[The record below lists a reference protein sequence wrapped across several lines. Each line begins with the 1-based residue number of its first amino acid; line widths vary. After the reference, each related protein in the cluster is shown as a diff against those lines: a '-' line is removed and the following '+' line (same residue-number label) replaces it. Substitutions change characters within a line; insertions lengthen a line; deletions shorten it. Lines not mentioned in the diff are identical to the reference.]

1 MKALSCSKYFF
12 LECLGLFLEKNQ
24 HKNSMEKKKRLE
36 ALFQQKHQSFHFF
49 LGHTKS
55 KGNRTR
61 DRTESCRSASAGLLS
76 NPCTTLQKHFKKEE
90 SYCYTAVIWDQ
101 AEISPKPCRLLW
113 ASSFPLLHHGYYIQF
128 NILKLTKQAGK
139 RVLQNLSL
147 KYKIKTTNWNCR
159 IKSTTAAWTELC
171 FWNGTLMNGC
181 ISCSIWKALLHI

>member
-113 ASSFPLLHHGYYIQF
+113 ASSFHLWLISPPAPSWLLYTIQYSET
-128 NILKLTKQAGK
+128 NKASRKASLAKPVIKI
-139 RVLQNLSL
+139 QN
-147 KYKIKTTNWNCR
+147 
-159 IKSTTAAWTELC
+159 
-171 FWNGTLMNGC
+171 
-181 ISCSIWKALLHI
+181 